1 MAKDVIPIANPMN
14 LPGHN
19 APSKYSTTYLVAQI
33 NAYEIGTA
41 KYLKHAQNVT
51 PGEPGSEAEEYTNV
65 SYFKV
70 KDMREALKK
79 VWGLQEEEKVKKE
92 GEKTET
98 GKKMAKVDTEPKM
111 GA

>member
-1 MAKDVIPIANPMN
+1 
-14 LPGHN
+14 
-19 APSKYSTTYLVAQI
+19 
-33 NAYEIGTA
+33 
-41 KYLKHAQNVT
+41 
-51 PGEPGSEAEEYTNV
+51 
-65 SYFKV
+65 
-70 KDMREALKK
+70 MREALKK